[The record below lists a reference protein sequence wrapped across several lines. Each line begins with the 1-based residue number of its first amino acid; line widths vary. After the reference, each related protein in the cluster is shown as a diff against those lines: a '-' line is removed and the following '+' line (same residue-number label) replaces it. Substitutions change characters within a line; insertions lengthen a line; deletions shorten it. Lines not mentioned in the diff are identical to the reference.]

1 VEGLV
6 ATAAIHRFSHDLH
19 VQVLVHT
26 FPLGAQLQHDK
37 QLIARKFPVDHMVH
51 VGPESLQILL
61 VGGVARQ
68 KLCHFVDELSDGR
81 HCGEDFLERR
91 GRHELEEQS

>member
-6 ATAAIHRFSHDLH
+6 ATAAIHRLSQDLL

-26 FPLGAQLQHDK
+26 LPLGGQLQHDK
-37 QLIARKFPVDHMVH
+37 HLIARIFSVDHTLH

-61 VGGVARQ
+61 VGGAARQ
-68 KLCHFVDELSDGR
+68 KLCHFIDERRHSRHGR
-81 HCGEDFLERR
+81 QYVLERR